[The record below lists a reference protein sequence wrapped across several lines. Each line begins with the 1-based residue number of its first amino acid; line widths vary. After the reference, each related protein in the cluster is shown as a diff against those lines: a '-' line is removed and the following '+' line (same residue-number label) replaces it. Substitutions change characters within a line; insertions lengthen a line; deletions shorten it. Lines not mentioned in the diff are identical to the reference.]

1 MTQDEAKRLVA
12 RRAVEFV
19 ENGMVVGL
27 GTGTT
32 ATLFIRELA
41 ARKLDIRCVA
51 SSDAS
56 HDLAKSLGMRVETLV
71 ELPELDLY
79 IDGADEVAR
88 ANWGGPGARL
98 DLIKGGG
105 GALLREKIVAS
116 AAREFICVVDSTKV
130 VERLGKFPLPVE
142 VIKMALPLVE
152 PRLAALGLNPK
163 LRRAKGSLHGQMPAR
178 AASAGSAKAGAVA
191 YPEAKAVVYSEAEA
205 KVLGAEARALAFPE
219 AKGVA
224 YPEATAMAVAAKGEE
239 RPYRTDE
246 GNYILDCACGRIED
260 PEVLAAEIRS
270 IVGVVEHGLF
280 LGMATLA
287 LVAGDNGVT
296 ELRP

>member
-19 ENGMVVGL
+19 KDGMVVGL

-41 ARKLDIRCVA
+41 ARGLKIRCVA

-56 HDLAKSLGMRVETLV
+56 HELAKSLGMDVATLT
-71 ELPELDLY
+71 ELPELDVY
-79 IDGADEVAR
+79 IDGADEIAR
-88 ANWGGPGARL
+88 VPGL
-98 DLIKGGG
+98 GFGLIKGGG

-116 AAREFICVVDSTKV
+116 AAKSFIVVADSTKL
-130 VERLGKFPLPVE
+130 VEVLGKFPLPVE
-142 VIKMALPLVE
+142 VVKMALPVVQ

-163 LRRAKGSLHGQMPAR
+163 LRQVKSGSGPFL
-178 AASAGSAKAGAVA
+178 
-191 YPEAKAVVYSEAEA
+191 
-205 KVLGAEARALAFPE
+205 
-219 AKGVA
+219 
-224 YPEATAMAVAAKGEE
+224 
-239 RPYRTDE
+239 TDE
-246 GNYILDCACGRIED
+246 GNYILDCACGRIDD
-260 PEVLAAEIRS
+260 PRKTAAAIRA

-287 LVAGDNGVT
+287 LVAGENGVS
-296 ELRP
+296 EYRP